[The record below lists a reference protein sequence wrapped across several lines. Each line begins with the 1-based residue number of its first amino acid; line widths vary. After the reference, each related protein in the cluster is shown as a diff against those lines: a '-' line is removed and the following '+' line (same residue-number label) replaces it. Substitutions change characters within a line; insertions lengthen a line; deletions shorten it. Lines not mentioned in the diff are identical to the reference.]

1 MTQEGANPGRKPT
14 RILVRRMMMSS
25 HLFMTDC
32 RGSHFSVGGVARG
45 FLDKH
50 VFVHCACLA
59 NYILGV
65 DLSSQVVLLS

>member
-1 MTQEGANPGRKPT
+1 
-14 RILVRRMMMSS
+14 
-25 HLFMTDC
+25 MTDC

-50 VFVHCACLA
+50 VFVHCVCLA

-65 DLSSQVVLLS
+65 DSHSQVLCVDFQIQRELFLGGFQSRHCVYI